1 MITFALLW
9 AVLFAAL
16 LGWANMQ
23 GHHLLTIR
31 SRRARQQ
38 LHDPGRDLLPAERQ
52 ALTREFHLALP
63 EGAMV
68 YRQTGSIRLV
78 GWRTPQF
85 LLDDL
90 LIGLPEPLH
99 GCANYGFDNT
109 LELILNP
116 HQGAPHAFALSLNGV
131 SLLCDCQAR
140 AAGISRPVST
150 VLPSSPL
157 RPRTEFVSAIDDPH

>member
-16 LGWANMQ
+16 LGWADLQ
-23 GHHLLTIR
+23 GRHLLIIR
-31 SRRARQQ
+31 SRRARQA
-38 LHDPGRDLLPAERQ
+38 LHAAHRNLLPAERQ

-63 EGAMV
+63 EGALV
-68 YRQTGSIRLV
+68 YRQTGSLRLV

-90 LIGLPEPLH
+90 LIGLPEALQ
-99 GCANYGFDNT
+99 GCANHGFENS
-109 LELILNP
+109 LELVRNP
-116 HQGAPHAFALSLNGV
+116 HQGAPHALVLSLNGV

-140 AAGISRPVST
+140 AAGIARPVPT
-150 VLPSSPL
+150 VQPGSPL
-157 RPRTEFVSAIDDPH
+157 RPRTEFVSVGGEPR